1 MHNGPCENTSDGRA
15 HTVSELSDKILDLL
29 VSGLYSPGE
38 KLNEAELAGRLGVSR
53 TPVREALLTLAT
65 TGVVTVEKN
74 KGARVT
80 EFTRETVE
88 AIYSSRSLL
97 EPHAAKLATGHFS
110 VEELAELRRTAQR
123 MHDIVVEAEDLP
135 EIARLN
141 NAFHTAVLSKC
152 PNARMAEMAIAL
164 LKPLVAARTF
174 RKYNAKEISRSAAHH
189 LEIVDA
195 LECEDAEWVEAIMRA
210 HIRAGC
216 HSATAED

>member
-1 MHNGPCENTSDGRA
+1 M
-15 HTVSELSDKILDLL
+15 SELSDKILDLL

-110 VEELAELRRTAQR
+110 VEELAELRHTAQR

-174 RKYNAKEISRSAAHH
+174 RKYSAKEISRSAAHH

>member
-1 MHNGPCENTSDGRA
+1 M
-15 HTVSELSDKILDLL
+15 SELSDKILDLL

-174 RKYNAKEISRSAAHH
+174 RKYSAKEISRSAAHH

>member
-1 MHNGPCENTSDGRA
+1 MHNGPCENTPDNQA
-15 HTVSELSDKILDLL
+15 PTVSELSDKILDLL
-29 VSGLYSPGE
+29 ISGLYSPGE

-53 TPVREALLTLAT
+53 TPVREALATLAT
-65 TGVVTVEKN
+65 TGVVTMEKN

-80 EFTRETVE
+80 EFTRDTVE

-110 VEELAELRRTAQR
+110 AEELADLRRTAQR
-123 MHDIVVEAEDLP
+123 MQDIVVEAADTT
-135 EIARLN
+135 EIASLN
-141 NAFHTAVLSKC
+141 NAFHTAILSKC

-174 RKYNAKEISRSAAHH
+174 RKYSPKEISRSAAHH

-195 LECEDAEWVEAIMRA
+195 LEYKDEEWVEAIMRA

-216 HSATAED
+216 HSAIAAD

>member
-1 MHNGPCENTSDGRA
+1 M
-15 HTVSELSDKILDLL
+15 SELSDKILDLL